1 MDLNGTFHTL
11 LVINGYQIKQFSAT
25 PLKLTTD
32 TVINTTC
39 LMITITTNPSYNNQ
53 IAKMLFY
60 AIIYNQNDINLPSA
74 IFVDVK
80 GSTMTITTDN
90 KIESDKNIFAGMR
103 SFFI

>member
-1 MDLNGTFHTL
+1 LNTNSNPIVIAHTLTRTMDLNGTFHTL

-60 AIIYNQNDINLPSA
+60 AIIYN
-74 IFVDVK
+74 
-80 GSTMTITTDN
+80 
-90 KIESDKNIFAGMR
+90 
-103 SFFI
+103 